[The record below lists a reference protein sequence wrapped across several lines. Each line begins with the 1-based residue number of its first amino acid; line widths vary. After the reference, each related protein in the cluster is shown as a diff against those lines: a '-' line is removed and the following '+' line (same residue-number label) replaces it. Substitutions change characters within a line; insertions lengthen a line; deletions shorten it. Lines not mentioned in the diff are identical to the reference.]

1 MSSCETA
8 RSMSSRESLA
18 TLFNAR
24 GADFRRVC
32 EAADALR
39 AETNGAVAT
48 YVVNRNINYTNIC
61 GYRCTFCAFSKGTRK
76 HEGAE
81 RAYLLDV
88 AEIVRR
94 SLEARER
101 GATEVCLQGGIH
113 PSFTGE
119 TYLDI
124 LRGGE
129 VGRSGDARARILAAR
144 GLARRDHARHEPA
157 RLLVAA
163 ARRGTRQSSRDGG
176 GDSGRPRARRAVSR
190 QAEHGSVARSDRDGA
205 RDRSAD
211 HVDHDVR
218 SRRRLR
224 RLGGSPRQA
233 PGSAKAHAWI
243 HRVRA
248 AAVRGARGAA
258 VQARPGE
265 ARTDACASRCS
276 CTRWRVSR
284 CTRISTTF
292 RPPG

>member
-1 MSSCETA
+1 MRRAVLEQSDGAALGARGSLAHRPQPELPAGFAAPIGARGPNADGEPSMSSCRTA
-8 RSMSSRESLA
+8 PSTWTAESLA

-119 TYLDI
+119 TYL
-124 LRGGE
+124 E
-129 VGRSGDARARILAAR
+129 HP
-144 GLARRDHARHEPA
+144 ARRE
-157 RLLVAA
+157 V
-163 ARRGTRQSSRDGG
+163 RRSRPCTCTHSRRSRCGT
-176 GDSGRPRARRAVSR
+176 GRPR
-190 QAEHGSVARSDRDGA
+190 
-205 RDRSAD
+205 SA
-211 HVDHDVR
+211 
-218 SRRRLR
+218 
-224 RLGGSPRQA
+224 
-233 PGSAKAHAWI
+233 
-243 HRVRA
+243 
-248 AAVRGARGAA
+248 
-258 VQARPGE
+258 
-265 ARTDACASRCS
+265 
-276 CTRWRVSR
+276 
-284 CTRISTTF
+284 
-292 RPPG
+292 